1 MKARILLV
9 EDDRDIVRTLSE
21 LLISEGAQ
29 VVCCDTQDAAIAYAT
44 GAQSG
49 SEIQRGNR
57 MQLTTAH
64 EKPTAAA
71 FDIVLMDISLTQGN
85 GFAACSAIKA
95 AQPNLPVVFLTASGD
110 EFNTVT
116 GLSMGADDYI
126 AKPFRSRELLARI
139 AAILRRQRPAAES
152 LLKTGD
158 VIIDTAR
165 ARVSKAGAEIDLSAI
180 EYRLLLVLAAHP
192 GTLITR
198 DALREALWDDAGAY
212 VGDNTISVYIKRLRQ
227 KLEDDPVE
235 PRIILTVRGRGY
247 KAAEAWN

>member
-9 EDDRDIVRTLSE
+9 EDDREIVHSLSE
-21 LLISEGAQ
+21 LLTSEGAT
-29 VVCCDTQDAAIAYAT
+29 VICCDTQDAAIAYAT
-44 GAQSG
+44 G
-49 SEIQRGNR
+49 
-57 MQLTTAH
+57 TTKKLGEAT
-64 EKPTAAA
+64 P

-95 AQPNLPVVFLTASGD
+95 VQPNLPVVFLTASGD

-116 GLSMGADDYI
+116 GFSMGADDYI
-126 AKPFRSRELLARI
+126 AKPFRPRELMARI
-139 AAILRRQRPAAES
+139 TAILRRQRPVTES

-158 VIIDTAR
+158 VVIDVTR
-165 ARVSKAGAEIDLSAI
+165 ARVTKTGMEIDLSAI
-180 EYRLLLVLAAHP
+180 EYRLLLVLATHP
-192 GTLITR
+192 DSLVTR
-198 DALREALWDDAGAY
+198 DALREALWDDACAY

-247 KAAEAWN
+247 KAAPAWN

>member
-9 EDDRDIVRTLSE
+9 EDDTDIVRSLSE
-21 LLISEGAQ
+21 LLASEGAS

-44 GAQSG
+44 ASHVH
-49 SEIQRGNR
+49 N
-57 MQLTTAH
+57 TTD
-64 EKPTAAA
+64 KPNEAAP
-71 FDIVLMDISLTQGN
+71 FDIVLMDISLAQGN

-116 GLSMGADDYI
+116 GFSMGADDYI
-126 AKPFRSRELLARI
+126 AKPFRPRELMARI

-158 VIIDTAR
+158 IVIDVIR
-165 ARVSKAGAEIDLSAI
+165 ARVTKAGVEIDLSAI

-235 PRIILTVRGRGY
+235 PRIIVTVRGRGY